1 MILEPKVTCTKKVR
15 NFHSTKNG
23 TAIRVRTSGMRY
35 AAAFKLDTYCMLLVR
50 FDAVVILIYKDMLEE
65 ADEVTVADGG
75 YRGTVLYRTPDDW
88 VTLSD
93 RRASSNGRACH
104 ETKNG
109 RLKTFM
115 ALATKIPPPLF
126 TRQRVFFQLLLLRSS
141 S

>member
-1 MILEPKVTCTKKVR
+1 
-15 NFHSTKNG
+15 
-23 TAIRVRTSGMRY
+23 
-35 AAAFKLDTYCMLLVR
+35 
-50 FDAVVILIYKDMLEE
+50 MLEE

-115 ALATKIPPPLF
+115 ALATKIPPPPF
-126 TRQRVFFQLLLLRSS
+126 TRQRVFSVAVVTVQLMME
-141 S
+141 